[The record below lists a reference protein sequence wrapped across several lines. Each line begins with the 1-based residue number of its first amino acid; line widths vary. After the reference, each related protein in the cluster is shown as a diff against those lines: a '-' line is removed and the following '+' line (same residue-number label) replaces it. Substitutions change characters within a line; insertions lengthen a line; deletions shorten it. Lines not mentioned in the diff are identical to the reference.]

1 MPVSRGFSKGLE
13 TGVYQQMLDAAPDA
27 MLLVDQTG
35 LIRFANQRSKDI
47 FQYEPQEL
55 VGQKVEMLVPRI
67 IAEAHIGMREN
78 YFATPNIRAMGSGL
92 NINAR
97 RKDSVLVPV
106 EISLSPIT
114 IGGDRFAITVIRDV
128 DDLRRAQR
136 ELRDKAR
143 KLEQSN
149 RDLEQFAYVAS
160 HDLQE
165 PLRMVASYTTLLK
178 RRYADKLDQDANEFI
193 GFAIGGVKRMQ
204 ALISDLLIYS
214 RISTR
219 EAPMTEVPLQE
230 IVDQAKHNL
239 QVAFDEKKAIIETGP
254 LPVVF
259 GNAGQ
264 LVQLLQNLIG
274 NAVKFCGKQ
283 PRVSVTA
290 KDLGDR
296 VEIVVADNGIGIAR
310 AHQEKIFM
318 IFQRLH
324 AREQYEGTGI
334 GLAICERVVSQHG
347 GKIWVESEEGQGAKF
362 IFTLLKEG
370 RAREDG

>member
-1 MPVSRGFSKGLE
+1 MPLLGDFLAGVE
-13 TGVYQQMLDAAPDA
+13 TGVYRQLLDAAPDA
-27 MLLVDQTG
+27 MLVVDQTG
-35 LIRFANQRSKDI
+35 MIRFANQRSKDL
-47 FQYEPQEL
+47 FQYEPHEL
-55 VGQKVEMLVPRI
+55 VGEKVELLVPRM
-67 IAEAHIGMREN
+67 IAEAHVGMRDH
-78 YFATPNIRAMGSGL
+78 YFGTPNVRAMGTGL

-114 IGGDRFAITVIRDV
+114 IGRERFAITVIRDV
-128 DDLRRAQR
+128 EDLRRAQR

-178 RRYADKLDQDANEFI
+178 RRYEDKLDQDAKEFI
-193 GFAIGGVKRMQ
+193 GYAIDGVKRMQ

-219 EAPMTEVPLQE
+219 EAPTADVSLQDV
-230 IVDQAKHNL
+230 VDQAKHNL
-239 QVAFDEKKAIIETGP
+239 QVAIEENHAQIETGP
-254 LPVVF
+254 LPMVF
-259 GNAGQ
+259 GNAAQ

-274 NAVKFCGKQ
+274 NAVKFCVGQ
-283 PRVSVTA
+283 PRISITA

-296 VEIVVADNGIGIAR
+296 VEVAVADNGIGIAP

-347 GKIWVESEEGQGAKF
+347 GKIWVESDERQGAKF
-362 IFTLLKEG
+362 VFTLLKEG
-370 RAREDG
+370 KGP